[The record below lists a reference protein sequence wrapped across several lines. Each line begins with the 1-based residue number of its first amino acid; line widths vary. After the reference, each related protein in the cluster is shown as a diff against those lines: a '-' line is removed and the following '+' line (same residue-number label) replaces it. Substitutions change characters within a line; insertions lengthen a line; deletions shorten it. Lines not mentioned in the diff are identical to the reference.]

1 MTTLLEVDHLRLA
14 LGGPGRSRQELL
26 HGVSFTVDA
35 GEAVGIVGES
45 GSGKTLTIRAVA
57 ALNPPN
63 MKTDGDIR
71 FDGRSVPAM
80 SARELTRMRR
90 DHVAMVFQDPHAAI
104 NPVHRIGDFL
114 TETYRK
120 QGRRQRQDATA
131 RALELLRQ
139 VRIKDPA
146 RILDCFPHELSGG
159 MLQRVMI
166 AAALLRDPRL
176 LLADEPTTALD
187 VTTQAEVVA
196 LIAELRRERGT
207 SLIFITH
214 DIELVGALCDRILV
228 MYKGRIVEELTPA
241 QLHGGEISHPYTEAL
256 LACRPD
262 ITRRHHR
269 LPAVPAGAFEEGWA
283 AQ

>member
-1 MTTLLEVDHLRLA
+1 MTPLLEVDDLRLTV
-14 LGGPGRSRQELL
+14 GGRGAQEQEIL
-26 HGVSFTVDA
+26 HGVSFAVGA

-57 ALNPPN
+57 ALHPPGA
-63 MKTDGDIR
+63 KIDGDIR
-71 FDGRSVPAM
+71 FDGQSVPVM
-80 SARELTRMRR
+80 SPRELMLLRR
-90 DHVAMVFQDPHAAI
+90 DQVGMVFQDPHAAI

-120 QGRRQRQDATA
+120 DGRKQRRNATA
-131 RALELLRQ
+131 RALDLLHQ

-196 LIAELRRERGT
+196 LITDLQREHDT
-207 SLIFITH
+207 ALVFITH

-241 QLHGGEISHPYTEAL
+241 QLHGGKISHPYTEAL

-262 ITRRHHR
+262 ITRRRHR

>member
-1 MTTLLEVDHLRLA
+1 MTPLLEVDGLRLA
-14 LGGPGRSRQELL
+14 LGGPGRLEQELL
-26 HGVSFTVDA
+26 HGVSFTVGA
-35 GEAVGIVGES
+35 GETVGIVGES

-57 ALNPPN
+57 ALHPPSARI
-63 MKTDGDIR
+63 DGDIR

-80 SARELTRMRR
+80 SPRELTRLRR

-104 NPVHRIGDFL
+104 NPVHRIGDLL
-114 TETYRK
+114 TETYRRD
-120 QGRRQRQDATA
+120 GRGQRRDATA
-131 RALELLRQ
+131 RAQELLHQ

-146 RILDCFPHELSGG
+146 RVLGCFPHELSGG

-166 AAALLRDPRL
+166 AAALMRDPRL

-207 SLIFITH
+207 SLVFITH

-228 MYKGRIVEELTPA
+228 MYRGRIVEELTSA
-241 QLHGGEISHPYTEAL
+241 QLHDGKISHPYTEAL

-262 ITRRHHR
+262 ITRRRHR
-269 LPAVPAGAFEEGWA
+269 LPAVPADAFEEGWA